1 MAIKLNIMTK
11 EERKQKRAQRRDRR
25 LRRRM
30 VMRLLDNRSGYG
42 PDIIALYEFIN
53 GNDSKLLQYEKENER
68 ERDLRI
74 RMEVMRTMLKD
85 VQEAPLV
92 KAYLNGDDNA
102 MPELQ
107 EFRRWRDNKR
117 D

>member
-1 MAIKLNIMTK
+1 MIMTK

-25 LRRRM
+25 LRRRI
-30 VMRLLDNRSGYG
+30 VMNLIDSKYNVG
-42 PDIIALYEFIN
+42 PEHVKALYEFIN
-53 GNDSKLLQYEKENER
+53 GDDSKLRQYEKENER